1 VRSDTPV
8 SFLNGFE
15 KEQIMNIGDI
25 RKMTSL
31 SDDARQALTAA
42 FDAMAK
48 WRDEISATNDRCL
61 PKLLDQMTALQR
73 AMGWPPHWSAAGR
86 EHLLKAS
93 QMQTQMIDQIMDTW
107 EQTLK
112 SPGALQGATM
122 LPTAGSS
129 VPGSDDPM
137 KDMIRLWEQMFPPF
151 KFWMQAAEVYQRQ
164 LMNMDPGLAERRTSP
179 YRRVA

>member
-1 VRSDTPV
+1 
-8 SFLNGFE
+8 
-15 KEQIMNIGDI
+15 MNIGDI
-25 RKMTSL
+25 RKMTAL
-31 SDDARQALTAA
+31 NEDAHQALTAA

-61 PKLLDQMTALQR
+61 PKLLDQMTEVQR
-73 AMGWPPHWSAAGR
+73 AMGWPPHWSEVGR

-93 QMQTQMIDQIMDTW
+93 KMQTQMIDQIMDTW

-129 VPGSDDPM
+129 APGSDDPM